1 MNRAII
7 RAMPKIAASLL
18 LLTLLPAMA
27 ATAAVKIEKTNY
39 KGWPNCYRI
48 TNGEVELIVTSDI
61 GPRIMRY
68 AFVGGPNFFKEF
80 TETLGKSGE
89 PAWGARGGHRV
100 WAAPEDAGRTYAADN
115 GPVHI
120 EIKGDVDEATE
131 PPEALTG
138 LEKQ

>member
-68 AFVGGPNFFKEF
+68 GFVGDQNFFKEF
-80 TETLGKSGE
+80 TESLGKSGE
-89 PAWGARGGHRV
+89 PAWVPRGGHRV
-100 WAAPEDAGRTYAADN
+100 WAAPEDAVRTYAPDN
-115 GPVHI
+115 GPIHI
-120 EIKGDVDEATE
+120 KITGAVLEATE
-131 PPEALTG
+131 PVEP
-138 LEKQ
+138 